1 MIVDWNAKAFILPTV
16 FVKILKRSMVRLLS
30 YLDFLLI
37 VEEFSL
43 EGVDCVGVDMIG

>member
-1 MIVDWNAKAFILPTV
+1 MIVDWNAKAFIFPTV
-16 FVKILKRSMVRLLS
+16 FVEIFERSMVRFLS